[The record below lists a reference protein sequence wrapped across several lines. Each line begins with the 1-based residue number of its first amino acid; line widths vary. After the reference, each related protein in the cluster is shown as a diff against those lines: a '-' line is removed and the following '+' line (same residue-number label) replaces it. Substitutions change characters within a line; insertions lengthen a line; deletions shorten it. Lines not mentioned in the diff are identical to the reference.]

1 MFIPQRTHGHLL
13 LVILALLLI
22 PLACQRQYQGRPT
35 SFPTETA
42 TATVPAPPTATAT
55 SVPTVTATPTFTPT
69 QTPSPLPSATPTAT
83 PTPIPTRLATLF
95 PLTAGGARVVDWSY
109 AYISQQENR
118 PDGSLRNLSAMVS
131 FQLLDRG
138 IHSETVKVFGRDVT
152 LYYLRVRH
160 DFNDTPLEVKL
171 ILTGYFGTDTPLA
184 ALPADGSAY
193 ISMRDQNSDAPFEP
207 WNIHE
212 DWTLPVEQRGAY
224 FQSIYLR
231 DLQNLLPNLPD
242 KVIVLADHPVIVEPD
257 GWPQLALD
265 MQRLS
270 ASAARLY
277 PFFSI
282 SAFDQLISQSQ
293 LAVVWQ
299 DYLLNNIEIPI
310 QYQNSLYYSA
320 DYLMIITP

>member
-35 SFPTETA
+35 SGPTETA

-118 PDGSLRNLSAMVS
+118 TDGSLRNLSAMVS

-138 IHSETVKVFGRDVT
+138 IHSETVKVFGKDVT

-171 ILTGYFGTDTPLA
+171 ILTGFFGTDTPLA

-193 ISMRDQNSDAPFEP
+193 ISMRDQNSAAPFEP

-212 DWTLPVEQRGAY
+212 DWTEE
-224 FQSIYLR
+224 ST
-231 DLQNLLPNLPD
+231 
-242 KVIVLADHPVIVEPD
+242 E
-257 GWPQLALD
+257 W
-265 MQRLS
+265 
-270 ASAARLY
+270 
-277 PFFSI
+277 
-282 SAFDQLISQSQ
+282 
-293 LAVVWQ
+293 
-299 DYLLNNIEIPI
+299 
-310 QYQNSLYYSA
+310 
-320 DYLMIITP
+320 IIK